1 MGNGHALGGAGESG
15 DSGLLSKDPH
25 THALGCQGAGRCLPG
40 LLQLLG
46 AAVLLGVPLLVGAFL
61 LSLLPSS
68 PDLLPV
74 CVFP

>member
-1 MGNGHALGGAGESG
+1 MTENHKLGGIST
-15 DSGLLSKDPH
+15 SVPS
-25 THALGCQGAGRCLPG
+25 LGCQGAGRCLPG